1 MRKAGE
7 YLKNIREEKG
17 YSVEQVSKNTKISA
31 SVIRALEGG
40 RLDNVNPVYLKGF
53 LKLYCRFLGIV
64 WADFLKEHPLPI
76 LRPELVEGPSRR
88 VKETPESNAYSGKP
102 EGDGLAS
109 NSQSHKPEGDACLP
123 ARQAAASRSRSH
135 KKIKEKSN
143 VPGESLLGPAFS
155 LNNKKNIF
163 IILLIIASLLSLAV
177 AYQGFVLVKE
187 RIPRIQFPQI
197 KSKSRAAVHLKKPP
211 QKVIKENKPFK
222 SQILPKKS
230 PQQAVSNVKVQVS
243 GGSTMLT
250 TGSIKETKPK
260 AITVVVRAQEDNFL
274 KVKVDAQM
282 VYQGV
287 LRKGKAESW
296 TAKEKIELFIAD
308 AGAAVLEIDG
318 KVFSSLG
325 SRGQPI
331 KNILINSEGLKVL

>member
-1 MRKAGE
+1 MLKAGE

-17 YSVEQVSKNTKISA
+17 YSVEEVSKSTKISA
-31 SVIRALEGG
+31 PVIRALEGG
-40 RLDNVNPVYLKGF
+40 RLDNVDPIYLKGF

-76 LRPELVEGPSRR
+76 LNGSTAPANNFERSRR
-88 VKETPESNAYSGKP
+88 VKEISKTNAYTAKKTKGEPKVSAEPSPWP
-102 EGDGLAS
+102 EF
-109 NSQSHKPEGDACLP
+109 
-123 ARQAAASRSRSH
+123 
-135 KKIKEKSN
+135 I
-143 VPGESLLGPAFS
+143 

-177 AYQGFVLVKE
+177 AYKGFIFIKE
-187 RIPRIQFPQI
+187 RIPRIQLPHI
-197 KSKSRAAVHLKKPP
+197 KPKSQPAAPSKKPL
-211 QKVIKENKPFK
+211 QKKENKPLK
-222 SQILPKKS
+222 SQALPKKS
-230 PQQAVSNVKVQVS
+230 PQQAVSNVKVQASSSV
-243 GGSTMLT
+243 
-250 TGSIKETKPK
+250 KETRPK

-296 TAKEKIELFIAD
+296 TAKEKIELSIAD

-318 KVFSSLG
+318 KIFPSLG
-325 SRGQPI
+325 KRGQPI
-331 KNILINSEGLKVL
+331 KNILINSEGLKVE

>member
-17 YSVEQVSKNTKISA
+17 YSVEQVSKGTKISA
-31 SVIRALEGG
+31 PVIRAIEGG
-40 RLDNVNPVYLKGF
+40 RTDNVEPIYLKGF

-64 WADFLKEHPLPI
+64 WADFLKEHPLPM
-76 LRPELVEGPSRR
+76 LSGSAAPTSKYGRPVVNRGVESSRR
-88 VKETPESNAYSGKP
+88 AKETSKTNAYTVKKTKGEPK
-102 EGDGLAS
+102 AS
-109 NSQSHKPEGDACLP
+109 AEPSP
-123 ARQAAASRSRSH
+123 
-135 KKIKEKSN
+135 
-143 VPGESLLGPAFS
+143 GPAFI

-163 IILLIIASLLSLAV
+163 IVLLVIASLLSLAV
-177 AYQGFVLVKE
+177 VYKGFVFIKENIPKIQLPRVK
-187 RIPRIQFPQI
+187 P
-197 KSKSRAAVHLKKPP
+197 KSQAAVSPKKPP
-211 QKVIKENKPFK
+211 QKVIIKGNKPVK
-222 SQILPKKS
+222 SLTPPKKS
-230 PQQAVSNVKVQVS
+230 PQQDASKVKVQAS

-296 TAKEKIELFIAD
+296 TAKEKIELSVAD
-308 AGAAVLEIDG
+308 AGAIVLEIG
-318 KVFSSLG
+318 EKIFSSLG
-325 SRGQPI
+325 KRGQPI
-331 KNILINSEGLKVL
+331 KNILINREGLKVL

>member
-1 MRKAGE
+1 MLKAGE

-17 YSVEQVSKNTKISA
+17 YSIEQVSKNTKISA

-40 RLDNVNPVYLKGF
+40 RLDNVDPVYLKGF

-102 EGDGLAS
+102 EGDG
-109 NSQSHKPEGDACLP
+109 
-123 ARQAAASRSRSH
+123 AASHSRSH

-163 IILLIIASLLSLAV
+163 IVLLIIASLLSLAV
-177 AYQGFVLVKE
+177 TYKGFILVKE
-187 RIPRIQFPQI
+187 RISKIQFLHI
-197 KSKSRAAVHLKKPP
+197 KPKSQPAPSKKPL
-211 QKVIKENKPFK
+211 QKKENKPFK
-222 SQILPKKS
+222 SPALPKKL
-230 PQQAVSNVKVQVS
+230 PPQAVSNVKVQTLS
-243 GGSTMLT
+243 GSTMLT
-250 TGSIKETKPK
+250 TGSVKEAKPK
-260 AITVVVRAQEDNFL
+260 TITVVVRAQEDNFL

-296 TAKEKIELFIAD
+296 TAKEKIELSIAD

-325 SRGQPI
+325 KRGQPI

>member
-17 YSVEQVSKNTKISA
+17 YSVEQVSKGTKIST
-31 SVIRALEGG
+31 SVIRAIEGG
-40 RLDNVNPVYLKGF
+40 RTDNVEPIYLKGF
-53 LKLYCRFLGIV
+53 LKLYCRFLGIA
-64 WADFLKEHPLPI
+64 WADFLREHPLPM
-76 LRPELVEGPSRR
+76 LSGSTMLTTGGSTASTGKYGRPVVSRGVEPSRKA
-88 VKETPESNAYSGKP
+88 KETSKTGAYT
-102 EGDGLAS
+102 
-109 NSQSHKPEGDACLP
+109 
-123 ARQAAASRSRSH
+123 AR
-135 KKIKEKSN
+135 KTK
-143 VPGESLLGPAFS
+143 GESKASAELSPGPAFI

-163 IILLIIASLLSLAV
+163 IVLLVIASLLSLAI
-177 AYQGFVLVKE
+177 AYKGFVFIKKNIPKIQLPRVK
-187 RIPRIQFPQI
+187 P
-197 KSKSRAAVHLKKPP
+197 KSPAAVSSKKPP
-211 QKVIKENKPFK
+211 QKVIIRGNKPVK
-222 SQILPKKS
+222 SLTPPKKS
-230 PQQAVSNVKVQVS
+230 LQQDASKVKVQAS

-308 AGAAVLEIDG
+308 AGAAVLEIG
-318 KVFSSLG
+318 EKIFSSLG
-325 SRGQPI
+325 KRGQPI
-331 KNILINSEGLKVL
+331 KNILINSEGLRVL